1 MRPTYKMMALL
12 TLTVPLSVLA
22 GCASQNEMSALL
34 SEVTTNQEMARS
46 AQSQAVAV
54 AAEASAAAAAASAAA
69 VAAEQA
75 AAAAQLAAEAAA
87 EAAAT
92 AKDAAIKNEL
102 LELFHQ
108 DSTTTAESRLFR
120 CFRPHCPRLQMFR
133 GRVELVSY

>member
-1 MRPTYKMMALL
+1 
-12 TLTVPLSVLA
+12 
-22 GCASQNEMSALL
+22 MSALL

-54 AAEASAAAAAASAAA
+54 AAEASAAA

>member
-54 AAEASAAAAAASAAA
+54 AAEASAAA

>member
-12 TLTVPLSVLA
+12 TLTLPLSVLA
-22 GCASQNEMSALL
+22 GCASQDEMSALQ
-34 SEVTTNQEMARS
+34 SEVATNQEMARS

-54 AAEASAAAAAASAAA
+54 AAEAAAAASAAA

-102 LELFHQ
+102 LELFHGDNAVRQ
-108 DSTTTAESRLFR
+108 DSRWYQNRR
-120 CFRPHCPRLQMFR
+120 CGLCRDQAAHVHP
-133 GRVELVSY
+133 

>member
-75 AAAAQLAAEAAA
+75 AAEEDFLIVASIGNGTNERTPKPLYPGAGSNVLGVGV
-87 EAAAT
+87 
-92 AKDAAIKNEL
+92 DAVFDEFGHCLQRI
-102 LELFHQ
+102 
-108 DSTTTAESRLFR
+108 RL
-120 CFRPHCPRLQMFR
+120 
-133 GRVELVSY
+133 

>member
-12 TLTVPLSVLA
+12 TLTVPLFVLA
-22 GCASQNEMSALL
+22 GCASQDEMSALR

-46 AQSQAVAV
+46 AQFQA
-54 AAEASAAAAAASAAA
+54 AAKASAAATAASAAA
-69 VAAEQA
+69 EAAEQA

-87 EAAAT
+87 KAAAA

-108 DSTTTAESRLFR
+108 DSTTTAESRL
-120 CFRPHCPRLQMFR
+120 
-133 GRVELVSY
+133 